1 LVDVATKGVSLL
13 QAKVEYETAM
23 LAYGFEAVTNPIKKP
38 FLASTHRGKHISQ
51 TEKD

>member
-23 LAYGFEAVTNPIKKP
+23 LAYGFEAVTNSIKKP
-38 FLASTHRGKHISQ
+38 FFGFHTSGEAHKP
-51 TEKD
+51 D